1 MNRLTRSIAARKDW
15 RIVSMDLAVAAVD
28 TAHKM
33 FSVLKGANRNVIE
46 KRGKLLWRKNA
57 LQ

>member
-1 MNRLTRSIAARKDW
+1 
-15 RIVSMDLAVAAVD
+15 MDLAVAAVD